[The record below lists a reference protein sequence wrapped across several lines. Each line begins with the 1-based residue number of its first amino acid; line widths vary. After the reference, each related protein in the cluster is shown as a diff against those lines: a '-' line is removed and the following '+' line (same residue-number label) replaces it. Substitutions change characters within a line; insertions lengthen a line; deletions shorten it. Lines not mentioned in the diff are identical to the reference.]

1 MNEPVRTPEA
11 IWPVDHDAEV
21 RRLKRE
27 IEKQER
33 NGSRWIVGILV
44 ASYLII
50 AFTMLG
56 YRDGFLT
63 LEAENEALKEQVKL
77 LQEERDSWACVTKK
91 GVTHCI
97 KSSGM

>member
-11 IWPVDHDAEV
+11 LWPIDHHAEV
-21 RRLKRE
+21 RRLNRE
-27 IEKQER
+27 VEKQV
-33 NGSRWIVGILV
+33 NQGPWWIVGILA

-50 AFTMLG
+50 AFTMLS
-56 YRDGFLT
+56 YRDGFIDLRD
-63 LEAENEALKEQVKL
+63 ENESLKEQVKL